1 MLLPLCRPAT
11 LWYDFAICRLHQEK
25 ENSLMNELLQ
35 FTDIPK
41 AENTI
46 MIVGWRQWA
55 DAGSISSG
63 LPQYLIDTT
72 NAQKIGVIRPD
83 GFYLFQIPGT
93 HHLVRPRIRLQ
104 DGYRQE
110 IKEPRN
116 EFYYTR
122 LGEQGVIIFLG
133 DEPHMNAHRYAQTFF
148 DAIKALAVNNV
159 VGVAGVYGPTPYDK
173 DRQISCIYSLPQMR
187 AGLDDYALNFSS
199 YEGGSSIGSYL
210 VSAAESEN
218 IPFIVL
224 YGFVPAYDFA
234 QSALQSQGIQIE
246 NDFKAWYDIMRRLN
260 HMFALH
266 LDLTELGQ
274 RTHNMVQTIDEKIEE
289 MAEENPGL
297 NIKAY
302 LEKLNEEFT
311 ETPFL
316 PLDDVW
322 EQGLQGLFDDERD
335 E

>member
-1 MLLPLCRPAT
+1 MNDLLEF
-11 LWYDFAICRLHQEK
+11 D
-25 ENSLMNELLQ
+25 
-35 FTDIPK
+35 DIPK
-41 AENTI
+41 ADNTI

-63 LPQYLIDTT
+63 LPQYLIDATGA
-72 NAQKIGVIRPD
+72 NKIGGIRPD

-93 HHLVRPRIRLQ
+93 HHLVRPRIRLE

-110 IKEPRN
+110 IEEPRN

-122 LGEQGVIIFLG
+122 IGEQGVIIFLG
-133 DEPHMNAHRYAQTFF
+133 DEPHMNVRRYARAFF
-148 DAIKALAVNNV
+148 DAIKELRVNNV
-159 VGVAGVYGPTPYDK
+159 AGVAGVYGPTPYDK
-173 DRQISCIYSLPQMR
+173 DRQISCIYSLPRMR
-187 AGLDDYALNFSS
+187 AGLDDYALNFSN

-210 VSAAESEN
+210 VSAAEEED

-234 QSALQSQGIQIE
+234 QSAIQPQGIQIE

-260 HMFALH
+260 HMFDLH
-266 LDLTELGQ
+266 MDLTELGQ
-274 RTHNMVQTIDEKIEE
+274 RTDDMIQTIDEKIEE
-289 MAEENPGL
+289 MAEENPEL
-297 NIKAY
+297 NIKEY
-302 LEKLNEEFT
+302 LERLNAEFE

-316 PLDDVW
+316 PLDDIW
-322 EQGLQGLFDDERD
+322 EQELRGLFDDEGD

>member
-1 MLLPLCRPAT
+1 MNDLLEF
-11 LWYDFAICRLHQEK
+11 D
-25 ENSLMNELLQ
+25 
-35 FTDIPK
+35 DIPK
-41 AENTI
+41 AENMI
-46 MIVGWRQWA
+46 MILGWRQWA

-72 NAQKIGVIRPD
+72 GARKIGSIRSD
-83 GFYLFQIPGT
+83 GFYMFQIPGT
-93 HHLVRPRIRLQ
+93 HHLVRPKIRLE

-110 IKEPRN
+110 IEEPRN
-116 EFYYTR
+116 EYYYTR
-122 LGEQGVIIFLG
+122 IGEQGVVLFLG
-133 DEPHMNAHRYAQTFF
+133 DEPHMNVQRYAQTFF
-148 DAIKALAVNNV
+148 NAVKLLKVSNV
-159 VGVAGVYGPTPYDK
+159 AGVAGVYGPTPYDK
-173 DRQISCIYSLPQMR
+173 DRQVSCIYSLPRMR
-187 AGLDDYALNFSS
+187 DGLNDYALNFSN

-210 VSAAESEN
+210 VSAAEKED

-234 QSALQSQGIQIE
+234 QSAIQPQGIQIE

-260 HMFALH
+260 HMFDLR

-274 RTHNMVQTIDEKIEE
+274 RSEDMFQTIEEKIEE
-289 MAEENPGL
+289 MAEENPEL

-302 LEKLNEEFT
+302 LERLDEQFT
-311 ETPFL
+311 EMPFL

-322 EQGLQGLFDDERD
+322 EQGLRGLFDDDVD

>member
-1 MLLPLCRPAT
+1 
-11 LWYDFAICRLHQEK
+11 
-25 ENSLMNELLQ
+25 MNELLE

-41 AENTI
+41 AENMI
-46 MIVGWRQWA
+46 MILGWRQWA

-72 NAQKIGVIRPD
+72 DARKIGGISSD
-83 GFYLFQIPGT
+83 GFYIFQIPGT
-93 HHLVRPRIRLQ
+93 HHLVRPRIRLE
-104 DGYRQE
+104 DGFRQE
-110 IKEPRN
+110 IEEPRN
-116 EFYYTR
+116 EFYYTHI
-122 LGEQGVIIFLG
+122 GEQGVVIFLG
-133 DEPHMNAHRYAQTFF
+133 DEPHLNVQRYARALF
-148 DAIKALAVNNV
+148 DAVKLLRITNV

-173 DRQISCIYSLPQMR
+173 DRQISCIYSLPRMR
-187 AGLDDYALNFSS
+187 EGLDEYALNFSN
-199 YEGGSSIGSYL
+199 YEGGTSIGSFL
-210 VSAAESEN
+210 VSSAEAEE

-234 QSALQSQGIQIE
+234 QSAIQPQGIQIE

-260 HMFALH
+260 HMFDLH

-274 RTHNMVQTIDEKIEE
+274 RTEEMIQTIDEKLEE
-289 MAEENPGL
+289 MAEENPEL

-302 LEKLNEEFT
+302 LERLNEEFT

-322 EQGLQGLFDDERD
+322 EQGLRGLFDDID

>member
-1 MLLPLCRPAT
+1 
-11 LWYDFAICRLHQEK
+11 
-25 ENSLMNELLQ
+25 MNESLD
-35 FTDIPK
+35 FTEIPQI
-41 AENTI
+41 ENI
-46 MIVGWRQWA
+46 VMIVGWRQWA

-72 NAQKIGVIRPD
+72 DAHKIGSISPD
-83 GFYLFQIPGT
+83 GFYIFQIPGT
-93 HHLVRPRIRLQ
+93 HHLVRPRIRLE

-110 IKEPRN
+110 IEEPRN
-116 EFYYTR
+116 EFYYTQI
-122 LGEQGVIIFLG
+122 GEHGVMIFLG
-133 DEPHMNAHRYAQTFF
+133 DEPHMNVQRYARAFF
-148 DAIKALAVNNV
+148 DAAKLLKVTNMA
-159 VGVAGVYGPTPYDK
+159 GVAGVYVPTPYDK

-187 AGLDDYALNFSS
+187 AGLDDYALSFSN

-210 VSAAESEN
+210 VSAAEAEE

-224 YGFVPAYDFA
+224 YGLVPAYDFA
-234 QSALQSQGIQIE
+234 QSALQPQGIQIE

-260 HMFALH
+260 HMFDLH

-274 RTHNMVQTIDEKIEE
+274 RTEEMIQTIDEKIEE
-289 MAEENPGL
+289 MLEENSELDIEG
-297 NIKAY
+297 Y
-302 LEKLNEEFT
+302 LKRLNEEFT

-322 EQGLQGLFDDERD
+322 AQGIQGLFDDLD